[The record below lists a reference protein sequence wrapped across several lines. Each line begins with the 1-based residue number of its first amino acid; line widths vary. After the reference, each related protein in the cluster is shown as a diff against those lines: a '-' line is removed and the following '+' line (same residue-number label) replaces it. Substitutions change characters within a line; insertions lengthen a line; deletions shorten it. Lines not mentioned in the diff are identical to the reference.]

1 MSATPASSTP
11 RPARVRRWALEA
23 AVVLLGVVLGLG
35 SLWWWTRSVS
45 TLGTAA
51 GPWRASLLAGSADAD
66 PWTRLR
72 VAVGGLLA
80 LTRSET
86 LYYLADHDSTGQP
99 LRTRCRYRV
108 HGTPPDARWW
118 SITAY
123 AGDHFLIANDERRYS
138 VNGATAALDAQ
149 GRFSVSTGPVAPGG
163 GTPWLP
169 TPGDHDLLLALR
181 VYNPGMALQADPAT
195 LAPPRIDL
203 LGACP

>member
-1 MSATPASSTP
+1 M
-11 RPARVRRWALEA
+11 
-23 AVVLLGVVLGLG
+23 LGVALGLG
-35 SLWWWTRSVS
+35 SLWWWARPAH
-45 TLGTAA
+45 TLVAAA

-72 VAVGGLLA
+72 VALGGLLA

-86 LYYLADHDSTGQP
+86 LYYLADHDSGGQP

-138 VNGATAALDAQ
+138 INGATAALDAQ
-149 GRFSVSTGPVAPGG
+149 GRFSVSTGPIAPGA

-169 TPGDHDLLLALR
+169 TPGDRALLLALR
-181 VYNPGMALQADPAT
+181 VYNPGPALQADPAT
-195 LAPPRIDL
+195 LAAPHIEL